1 MIVKGFKGEI
11 SLDVTPP
18 LSKSYAHRLI
28 FACHLSSK
36 DGGVYAQN
44 IDTSVTYNA
53 LKALK
58 CDGDV
63 TIDMKESGSSI
74 RFLLPYACTLNKR
87 VTFVGDDSLK
97 RRPIKEL
104 VDCLCQ
110 NGASIDGYTLPITT
124 CGGLHSGVFN
134 LRGDISSQY
143 ITGLLFALP
152 LLDGD
157 SNIVIKGEL
166 QSKPYID
173 MTLEVLDK
181 CGVRVASLFDTDTTL
196 FAVYGNQHFN
206 LQSAKCERDWSS
218 VAFILSAGALL
229 GKAKIYGANMHS
241 LQGDRVI
248 IDILKEMGASVCCN
262 VCDDKNCNE
271 SDGACNESDDE
282 NCIENDCKNGHV
294 FVSVQKLTLHA
305 IDVDVT
311 NCIDL
316 APIIA
321 VLMANANGVSRIKG
335 ISRLRLKE
343 SDRVASI
350 KNMLDAFNVK
360 CEVKDDEIV
369 IIGGKIKAG
378 KYLSRD
384 HRMVM
389 SAYVLA
395 LCADGES
402 EIGDESCVDK
412 SYPNFFEDMK
422 GKGQN

>member
-11 SLDVTPP
+11 SLDVMPP

-28 FACHLSSK
+28 FAYHLSSK
-36 DGGVYAQN
+36 DGGALAQN
-44 IDTSVTYNA
+44 LDTNVTYNA
-53 LKALK
+53 LKMLANE
-58 CDGDV
+58 GDV
-63 TIDMKESGSSI
+63 TINLKESGSSL
-74 RFLLPYACTLNKR
+74 RFLLPYACKLNKK

-104 VDCLCQ
+104 VDCLCE
-110 NGASIDGYTLPITT
+110 NGANIDGDSLPITT
-124 CGGLHSGVFN
+124 CGGLHSGVFH

-173 MTLEVLDK
+173 MTLDIIDK
-181 CGVRVASLFDTDTTL
+181 CGVKIASLYDDDNTL
-196 FAVYGNQHFN
+196 FVVMGNQRFN
-206 LQSAKCERDWSS
+206 LSNANCERDWSS
-218 VAFILSAGALL
+218 ASFILSAGVLM
-229 GKAKIYGANMHS
+229 GKAKVYDLNMHS

-248 IDILKEMGASVCCN
+248 IDILKEMGASVTFLERDGNNDGNN
-262 VCDDKNCNE
+262 V
-271 SDGACNESDDE
+271 DE
-282 NCIENDCKNGHV
+282 GKFKKWRN
-294 FVSVQKLTLHA
+294 FVSAKKSTLHA

-311 NCIDL
+311 HCIDL

-321 VLMANANGVSRIKG
+321 VLMANANGISRIKG

-343 SDRVASI
+343 SDRVVSI
-350 KNMLDAFNVK
+350 KAMLDAFNVK

-369 IIGGKIKAG
+369 IVGGNIKAG
-378 KYLSRD
+378 KYLSHD

-389 SAYVLA
+389 SAYVHA

-402 EIGDESCVDK
+402 EIGDEGCVDK

-422 GKGQN
+422 SGDSNC